1 MSDENNEAV
10 SPQNAEDEN
19 QTEAPRAKTPLELLR
34 EQQAKMRGEKPAP
47 GRAAN
52 DRQGSN
58 TANAY
63 KRRQHQR
70 RAG

>member
-1 MSDENNEAV
+1 MSDENNDAL
-10 SPQNAEDEN
+10 PQNQEDEN
-19 QTEAPRAKTPLELLR
+19 KTEAPRAKTPLELLR

-52 DRQGSN
+52 GRQGGGA
-58 TANAY
+58 ANSY